1 MGKVFVKGPVE
12 SPNDLLAKQTAA
24 VAPSMSQNIRR
35 RGADFGRTV
44 RDELKELAAAYGPA
58 AANYAATRDIAGG
71 GRELARSVGKFA
83 NNEIQNFGQFA
94 AAGINPII
102 ALLGRAPQTP
112 EEQEYARQL
121 LREQIAQQ
129 RQEELAPE
137 KQEAALRQFGIM
149 GMNETDVKNL
159 YPFMSAEEA
168 LNQEMMARGTVA
180 RRERVA
186 ALRGEG
192 ETTQAQENRDKQ
204 TMVTTSDAFAG
215 LPENLKQFRERTQQG
230 DVLDQFMG
238 NDDIATERL
247 LESLDN
253 YEPPKLGGVSG
264 MAVPLPIDATPLPK
278 VPPPTDE
285 ETLKRIEANAQNI
298 SPPQANAPPPEPPAD
313 GAKAHI
319 AEVEAAA
326 HNHNKE
332 LGMNQTNEST
342 MRALEQQNNMQ
353 SQKKEEEG
361 PEPLAMPPPDAGPF
375 GFSGNKALD
384 NLGREQGRN

>member
-83 NNEIQNFGQFA
+83 NNEIQNFGQLV
-94 AAGINPII
+94 AAGINPIV

-112 EEQEYARQL
+112 EEEERARMMV
-121 LREQIAQQ
+121 REMVAQQ

-137 KQEAALRQFGIM
+137 KEEAALRQFGVM

-168 LNQEMMARGTVA
+168 LRQEKMARGTVA

-186 ALRGEG
+186 ELRDEPI
-192 ETTQAQENRDKQ
+192 TTQAQEKADKQ
-204 TMVTTSDAFAG
+204 TTVTTSDAFDE

-230 DVLDQFMG
+230 NVLDQFMG
-238 NDDIATERL
+238 NDDIADEQF

-253 YEPPKLGGVSG
+253 YEPPTLGGVPG
-264 MAVPLPIDATPLPK
+264 MAVPPPVNNTQQLKENMGEIKPLSDTQSAAGQDKLHENMTTGENIDSLPATGAGVQRQSAMP
-278 VPPPTDE
+278 
-285 ETLKRIEANAQNI
+285 
-298 SPPQANAPPPEPPAD
+298 SPPPAD
-313 GAKAHI
+313 PP
-319 AEVEAAA
+319 ED
-326 HNHNKE
+326 
-332 LGMNQTNEST
+332 
-342 MRALEQQNNMQ
+342 EQ
-353 SQKKEEEG
+353 EG
-361 PEPLAMPPPDAGPF
+361 PQPLAMPPSNENSPF